1 LTVAARTVTDE
12 GWSDE
17 VWSGTLL
24 IGDRNAERGGRYVM
38 IEGYDAVL
46 FDTQGDYS
54 FLNVRLSQLRSRL
67 IWLHSIDNVS
77 SVRYDLDGVT
87 RTLRISHPE
96 NDDETIQGWL
106 DDVELNVTNTRRL
119 YVGSLMINQDGETS
133 EPIPTD
139 ILPQYRIT
147 MNFIDGGSEMLELF
161 QISESQFL
169 ITHNG
174 ISTGF
179 FMTRMALQQGLLD
192 RFDIIDAGGEIPM

>member
-1 LTVAARTVTDE
+1 VTDE